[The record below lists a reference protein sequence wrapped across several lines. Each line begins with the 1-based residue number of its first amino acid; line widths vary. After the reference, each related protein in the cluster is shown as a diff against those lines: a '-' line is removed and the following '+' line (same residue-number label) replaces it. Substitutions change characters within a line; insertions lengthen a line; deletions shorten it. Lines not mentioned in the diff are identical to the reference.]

1 MPADLPNQ
9 TSRSGESSE
18 DEPLPRREYAALVT
32 PYELEVRA
40 QEHGFTV
47 VGLVGELDLTNAEDV
62 ERELVRAVGDDGG
75 IVLDLNGVTF
85 IDSAA
90 LHMLFR
96 VARGIGD
103 ARRFGIVLEP
113 TALVARTLE
122 IVGLTAVTT
131 VRQSVD
137 ELVGEP
143 AP

>member
-1 MPADLPNQ
+1 M
-9 TSRSGESSE
+9 
-18 DEPLPRREYAALVT
+18 RRLRKYAAVVT
-32 PYELEVRA
+32 PYELELRG
-40 QEHGFTV
+40 ETHGFTV
-47 VGLVGELDLTNAEDV
+47 VELVGELDLTNAADV
-62 ERELVRAVGDDGG
+62 ERKLEQSAGAGDGL
-75 IVLDLNGVTF
+75 VLDLNGVTF

-103 ARRFGIVLEP
+103 ARRFGIVLQP

-122 IVGLTAVTT
+122 IVGLNAVTT

-143 AP
+143 IP

>member
-1 MPADLPNQ
+1 
-9 TSRSGESSE
+9 
-18 DEPLPRREYAALVT
+18 VT
-32 PYELEVRA
+32 PYELEVRGE
-40 QEHGFTV
+40 EHGFTV
-47 VGLVGELDLTNAEDV
+47 IGLAGELDLTNAEAV
-62 ERELVRAVGDDGG
+62 ERELVAAAGGDGGEGG

-113 TALVARTLE
+113 NALVARTLE
-122 IVGLTAVTT
+122 IVGLNAVTT

-137 ELVGEP
+137 DLVGEP
-143 AP
+143 AS

>member
-1 MPADLPNQ
+1 M
-9 TSRSGESSE
+9 
-18 DEPLPRREYAALVT
+18 T
-32 PYELEVRA
+32 PYELEVHSR
-40 QEHGFTV
+40 ESGFTV

-62 ERELVRAVGDDGG
+62 ERELARAVGDDDG

-103 ARRFGIVLEP
+103 AGRFGIVLEP

-122 IVGLTAVTT
+122 IVGLNAVTT

-137 ELVGEP
+137 EFVGEP

>member
-1 MPADLPNQ
+1 VEFGGTFGD
-9 TSRSGESSE
+9 
-18 DEPLPRREYAALVT
+18 DEPPPLPEYAPVVT
-32 PYELEVRA
+32 PYELDVRG

-47 VGLVGELDLTNAEDV
+47 IGLVGELDLTNAEDV
-62 ERELVRAVGDDGG
+62 ERELVRAAGEDGG

-122 IVGLTAVTT
+122 IVGLNAVTT
-131 VRQSVD
+131 VRQSVG

>member
-1 MPADLPNQ
+1 MSFGGTLGDDELPPW
-9 TSRSGESSE
+9 G
-18 DEPLPRREYAALVT
+18 EYAAVVT
-32 PYELEVRA
+32 PYELDVRG

-47 VGLVGELDLTNAEDV
+47 IGVVGELDLTNAEDV
-62 ERELVRAVGDDGG
+62 ERELVRAAGDDRG

-122 IVGLTAVTT
+122 IVGLNAVTT

-143 AP
+143 AQ

>member
-1 MPADLPNQ
+1 ML
-9 TSRSGESSE
+9 
-18 DEPLPRREYAALVT
+18 ALVT
-32 PYELEVRA
+32 PYELEVRG

-62 ERELVRAVGDDGG
+62 ERELVRAVGGGG

-103 ARRFGIVLEP
+103 AGRFGIVLEP

-122 IVGLTAVTT
+122 IVGLNAVTT

-137 ELVGEP
+137 DFVGEP
-143 AP
+143 AQ